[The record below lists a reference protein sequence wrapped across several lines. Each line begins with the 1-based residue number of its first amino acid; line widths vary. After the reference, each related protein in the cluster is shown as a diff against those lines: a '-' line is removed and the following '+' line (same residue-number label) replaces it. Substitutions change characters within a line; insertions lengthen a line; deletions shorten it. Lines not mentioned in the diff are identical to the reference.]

1 MRYFN
6 GVVNHIVQFKVLNIN
21 FFHLCSSIFIIPK
34 KIFGLRA
41 HKTNSRKVDSLLLIG
56 PKLIFSK
63 TSFLLHSF
71 KISEMISSVFPINFV
86 LPGSVVARCK
96 ASNKFLYC
104 TKRWNRKAPRLMSI
118 TCSS

>member
-6 GVVNHIVQFKVLNIN
+6 GVVNHIGSAYKVLNIN
-21 FFHLCSSIFIIPK
+21 FFHLRQFSLPK
-34 KIFGLRA
+34 KNFGLRA
-41 HKTNSRKVDSLLLIG
+41 HKTNSRKSDSLLLIDS
-56 PKLIFSK
+56 KLIPSK

-86 LPGSVVARCK
+86 LLGSVVARCK